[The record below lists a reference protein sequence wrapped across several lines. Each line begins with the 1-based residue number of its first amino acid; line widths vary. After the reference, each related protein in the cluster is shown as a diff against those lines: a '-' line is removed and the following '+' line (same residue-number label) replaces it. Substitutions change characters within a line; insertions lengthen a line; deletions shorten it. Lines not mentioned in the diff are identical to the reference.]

1 MRHFFILSATGL
13 LVAAVSSC
21 GGGKTE
27 TVTETVIVTDTLV
40 KTEVVTDTVTVAAPV
55 DSAAVFAFYAKAHAS
70 KKGKHQEKHKKQGKV
85 EVLVDS
91 HAPVEHH
98 DAIAVPAPA
107 PESSTPAAKEVIIVH
122 DINTVYWRPDEPA
135 SFPGGEA
142 AFDQYLNKNL
152 QYPEEALD
160 KKIEGTVYALMTLD
174 EQGNITNVEFPGDQ
188 IKYGFQKEARRVLM
202 ASPRWNPAK
211 HAGTPVKAKF
221 ALPITYDIKY

>member
-1 MRHFFILSATGL
+1 MRQFFILSATGL

-98 DAIAVPAPA
+98 DAIAAPAPA
-107 PESSTPAAKEVIIVH
+107 TASAAQKEVIVIH

-142 AFDQYLNKNL
+142 AFDQYLHKNL
-152 QYPEEALD
+152 QYPEEAME

-174 EQGNITNVEFPGDQ
+174 EQGNITSVDFPGDQ
-188 IKYGFQKEARRVLM
+188 MKYGFQKEARRVLM